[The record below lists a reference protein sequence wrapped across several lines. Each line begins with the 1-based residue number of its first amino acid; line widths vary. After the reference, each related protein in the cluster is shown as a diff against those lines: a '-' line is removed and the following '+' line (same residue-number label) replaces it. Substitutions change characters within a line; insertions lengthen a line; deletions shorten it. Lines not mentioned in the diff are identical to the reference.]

1 MGTLSST
8 LGFCAAALGLIGLL
22 WGIAV
27 AFQRSVG
34 WGVIALLLAP
44 AGVIAFLVMTCRE
57 NYKPLALI
65 VGARVLALAAVLVA
79 QASGGAL

>member
-1 MGTLSST
+1 MGTLSSA
-8 LGFCAAALGLIGLL
+8 LGFCAVALGLIGLL
-22 WGIAV
+22 WGLAV

-44 AGVIAFLVMTCRE
+44 AGVIAFLVMTCRK

-65 VGARVLALAAVLVA
+65 AGALVLALAAILVA
-79 QASGGAL
+79 QASGGTL

>member
-1 MGTLSST
+1 MGTMSGSFL
-8 LGFCAAALGLIGLL
+8 FCAAALGLIGLL
-22 WGIAV
+22 WGVAV

-34 WGVIALLLAP
+34 WGLIALLLAP

-57 NYKPLALI
+57 NYKPLALLA
-65 VGARVLALAAVLVA
+65 GALVLGLAAILVA